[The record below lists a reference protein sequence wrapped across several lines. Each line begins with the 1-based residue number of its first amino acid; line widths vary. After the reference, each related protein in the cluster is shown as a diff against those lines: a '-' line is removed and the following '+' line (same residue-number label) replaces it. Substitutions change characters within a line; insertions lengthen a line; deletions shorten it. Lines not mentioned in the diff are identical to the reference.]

1 MGKISIGE
9 INHSVLFIFLMSISM
24 VFNQYIYGFIY
35 IECFYNMNIYRIL
48 YNAIIGEKKDDNGY
62 SHHRIFD
69 PFFSYLGVFIISLF
83 LPNENKINKNEE
95 NNNDNL
101 LINNLSS
108 LNLKLIHNDISDYLT
123 KTKGK
128 IFYIFIIILWI
139 AEENLLLIY
148 VDIFQDLDFWFFE
161 LIFISLI
168 FSKIFYLKIY
178 SHQKLA
184 MALSITIGSIL
195 KIYNITLSFEKEI
208 KAEEKNKKFYSRYP
222 FLCFFAIFYLII
234 ILTRCYVNTQIK
246 IFMDLKYISHRT
258 LLMSY
263 GIIGTILCAIFGTFT
278 SLVPCFDFIHGYVCK
293 INYEGKMYFDEIRN
307 YIESGMNL
315 LVRSIVIILGII
327 TFFFN
332 KYYCTLIIK
341 LYTPIHV
348 IFSFPIQYFIEKN
361 FLLIF
366 TGIFFRDELFKEKNQ
381 LEKFLLDVSG
391 DIISII
397 GFLIYLEIIELNFCK
412 LDYNLKKNISER
424 SDYDYRFSLGIN
436 STNDNN
442 ENNNNKLREE
452 HTSFG
457 SLDSDIVE

>member
-1 MGKISIGE
+1 MGKISLGE
-9 INHSVLFIFLMSISM
+9 LNRSLLFILLMSLSM

-48 YNAIIGEKKDDNGY
+48 YNAIIDDKKTDFP
-62 SHHRIFD
+62 HHRIFD
-69 PFFSYLGVFIISLF
+69 PFFSYIGVFLISIF
-83 LPNENKINKNEE
+83 LPKENKKTEIIKNEDE
-95 NNNDNL
+95 ESDDL
-101 LINNLSS
+101 GHRYSS
-108 LNLKLIHNDISDYLT
+108 IYIPLIHNSLGTYL
-123 KTKGK
+123 KERKGR
-128 IFYIFIIILWI
+128 IFYIFVLILWV

-161 LIFISLI
+161 LIFISII
-168 FSKIFYLKIY
+168 FSKIFVFKIY

-184 MALSITIGSIL
+184 MALSICIGSIL

-208 KAEEKNKKFYSRYP
+208 QQDEKNKKFYSKYP
-222 FLCFFAIFYLII
+222 LLCFFALFYLLLII
-234 ILTRCYVNTQIK
+234 TRSYVNTQIK

-263 GIIGTILCAIFGTFT
+263 GITGAVMCLVFGIFT
-278 SLVPCFDFIHGYVCK
+278 SLVPCFSFIHGYVCK
-293 INYEGKMYFDEIRN
+293 INYGGEMYFDEIRN
-307 YIESGMNL
+307 YLESGMNM
-315 LVRSIVIILGII
+315 LVRAIVIILGII

-361 FLLIF
+361 FLLVF
-366 TGIFFRDELFKEKNQ
+366 TSIFFRNDLFTEENQ

-391 DIISII
+391 DIISIF

-412 LDYNLKKNISER
+412 LNYNLKKNISAR
-424 SDYDYRFSLGIN
+424 SEHDYRFSLGIE
-436 STNDNN
+436 N
-442 ENNNNKLREE
+442 ESEKIKDD
-452 HTSFG
+452 TS
-457 SLDSDIVE
+457 SLASSDSEIEY